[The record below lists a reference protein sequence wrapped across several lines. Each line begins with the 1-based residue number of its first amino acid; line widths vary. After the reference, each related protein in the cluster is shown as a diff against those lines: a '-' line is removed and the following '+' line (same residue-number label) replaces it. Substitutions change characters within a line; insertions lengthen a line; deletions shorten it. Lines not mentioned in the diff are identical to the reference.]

1 MLFDILTVIVF
12 FAILLI
18 SILQS
23 MEIRELKKILTEIL
37 NNEGEEF
44 VEFLKPES
52 QKRKGR

>member
-12 FAILLI
+12 FAMLLS

-23 MEIRELKKILTEIL
+23 MEIREMKKILTEIL

-44 VEFLKPES
+44 DEFLKPES
-52 QKRKGR
+52 KKRKR

>member
-12 FAILLI
+12 FAMLLS

-44 VEFLKPES
+44 DEFLKPES
-52 QKRKGR
+52 KKRKGR